1 MRINLGDLVSHKI
14 NGYEGVVTGVAQY
27 MGADNQVLVSQE
39 KLTDDNK
46 LPESHW
52 IDEGMLSMLKEKHLE
67 IDDFA
72 ATSRPKGR

>member
-14 NGYEGVVTGVAQY
+14 NGYEGVATGLAQY
-27 MGADNQVLVSQE
+27 MSSGNQVLVSQE

-52 IDEGMLSMLKEKHLE
+52 IDEGMLSMLKQNHLDLE
-67 IDDFA
+67 NFA
-72 ATSRPKGR
+72 ATKRPKGI

>member
-1 MRINLGDLVSHKI
+1 VSHKI